1 MRYAILDLGTNT
13 FNLLIIDS
21 GPGDSNKILL
31 SRKEPVKLGEDGITK
46 GKISEKAFERGI
58 AAIENHMKYIKDHRV
73 HQTHAFATSA
83 IRSADNGLEFVRT
96 VYQKFNIGIQ
106 IISGDK
112 EAELVYHGV
121 KQVVD
126 MGDRKHLILDIGG
139 GSNELIIADGHTI
152 FWKKSFP
159 LGMARILEQFRPS
172 DPIKE
177 DEILALENHFSKSM
191 QCFLEAALE
200 HRPDIIVGSSGSFD
214 TFRALLMA
222 MNYEPAYTRSDE
234 PHANEL
240 PVNEAP
246 ADEEPADESP
256 TNSTPVPDKPR
267 ADLSGA
273 DLSGIDPPGQE
284 PHLPFYRINPED
296 FLRLCRKLV
305 ESDASERLSMEGMD
319 PMRVEMIVIAA
330 IFVNFI
336 IRELNIRQVI
346 QSDYSLK
353 EGAVAEILNRHILS
367 A

>member
-1 MRYAILDLGTNT
+1 MRCAILDLGTNT
-13 FNLLIIDS
+13 FNLLIIET
-21 GPGDSNKILL
+21 GRGDNNKILI

-83 IRSADNGLEFVRT
+83 IRSASNGLEFVRT

-106 IISGDK
+106 IVSGDK
-112 EAELVYHGV
+112 EAELIYLGV
-121 KQVVD
+121 RQAVD

-139 GSNELIIADGHTI
+139 GSNEMIIADDHKI

-159 LGMARILEQFRPS
+159 LGMARMLEQFRPS
-172 DPIKE
+172 DPIRN
-177 DEILALENHFSKSM
+177 DEIQALEKHFRESM
-191 QCFLEAALE
+191 QCFIEAAME
-200 HRPDIIVGSSGSFD
+200 HRPDTLIGSSGSFD
-214 TFRALLMA
+214 TFRALLTA
-222 MNYEPAYTRSDE
+222 ANYQAADTRSG
-234 PHANEL
+234 
-240 PVNEAP
+240 EAP
-246 ADEEPADESP
+246 GIEPDSE
-256 TNSTPVPDKPR
+256 KPR
-267 ADLSGA
+267 TDLSGT
-273 DLSGIDPPGQE
+273 DLSGIDPPGNE
-284 PHLPFYRINPED
+284 PLLPYCRIDPPD
-296 FLRLCRKLV
+296 FQRLCRKLI
-305 ESDASERLSMEGMD
+305 ESDAGERLSMEGMD

-336 IRELNIRQVI
+336 IRELNIRQMI

>member
-13 FNLLIIDS
+13 FNLLIIET
-21 GPGDSNKILL
+21 GTGDHNKILL
-31 SRKEPVKLGEDGITK
+31 SRKEPVKLGEGGITR

-58 AAIENHMKYIKDHRV
+58 TAIENHMKYIKDHRV
-73 HQTHAFATSA
+73 HQIHAFATSA
-83 IRSADNGLEFVRT
+83 IRSAGNGLEFVRT

-106 IISGDK
+106 VISGDK
-112 EAELVYHGV
+112 EAELIYLGV

-139 GSNELIIADGHTI
+139 GSNELIIADSRTI

-159 LGMARILEQFRPS
+159 LGMARMLEQFRPS
-172 DPIKE
+172 DPIRE

-191 QCFLEAALE
+191 QSFLEASLE
-200 HRPDIIVGSSGSFD
+200 HRPEILIGSSGSFD
-214 TFRALLMA
+214 TFRALLTA
-222 MNYEPAYTRSDE
+222 MNYEPADTTSNDSPGSDT
-234 PHANEL
+234 PANNPSDHEK
-240 PVNEAP
+240 
-246 ADEEPADESP
+246 
-256 TNSTPVPDKPR
+256 PD

-273 DLSGIDPPGQE
+273 DLSAIDPPGHE
-284 PHLPFYRINPED
+284 PHRPFYRIDPGE
-296 FLRLCRKLV
+296 FLRLGRKLV
-305 ESDASERLSMEGMD
+305 ESDARQRLSMEGMD

-336 IRELNIRQVI
+336 VRELNIRQMI

-353 EGAVAEILNRHILS
+353 EGAVTEILNRHILS